1 MNNEVIY
8 RGLRLRTTK
17 CRYFQVNEGSTNSIV
32 EDTKTSCLT
41 LTYVSGSTAKSLSV
55 ALGLQTVGND
65 DMEMEPTGSIA
76 DKFKTVTVSLNGL
89 KLLRLTRDPHV
100 INIVIVSDSE
110 SRVVQSYSRTVIVV
124 NRNDYKDP
132 KFINYLFYSG
142 NLLYLKPVGK
152 LPSGYEL
159 RNFPKIIIDSD
170 VDLDSESETVYTLRR
185 RYDDYVI
192 REVDY
197 QDQFILEMRR
207 ILDNYGIELVRINKE
222 ASLVKTSYITYQFN
236 QTPVLYSHPKR
247 RDTENGI
254 ISHRQGV
261 DFVLHTPD
269 MVLFHDFKNKYS
281 NVNLLTNLVEFKT
294 TDRYGE
300 RWTAAV
306 KWFNLT
312 DNFEGGNSY
321 QQDDNANFAH
331 QCQFRCELNFYE
343 VRDSRYEFLKEIIL
357 ELDGEDITGE
367 SKIEDKQIL
376 KSNND

>member
-41 LTYVSGSTAKSLSV
+41 LTYVAGSTAKSLSV
-55 ALGLQTVGND
+55 ALGIPTVGND
-65 DMEMEPTGSIA
+65 GLEMEPTGSIA
-76 DKFKTVTVSLNGL
+76 DKFKTTTVTLNGF
-89 KLLRLTRDPHV
+89 KLRRLTRDSHV

-124 NRNDYKDP
+124 NVKDYKDP
-132 KFINYLFYSG
+132 KFINFLFYSG
-142 NLLYLKPVGK
+142 NLLFLQPVGK
-152 LPSGYEL
+152 MPVGYEI
-159 RNFPKIIIDSD
+159 RNFPKIIIDYD
-170 VDLDSESETVYTLRR
+170 IDLDSNSETVYTLRK
-185 RYDDYVI
+185 RYNDYVI

-207 ILDNYGIELVRINKE
+207 ILDDYGVELVRLNKE
-222 ASLVKTSYITYQFN
+222 VSLVKTSYITYQFN
-236 QTPVLYSHPKR
+236 QTPILYSHPKR

-261 DFVLHTPD
+261 DFTLHTPD

-281 NVNLLTNLVEFKT
+281 NVDLLTNLVEFKT

-312 DNFEGGNSY
+312 DNFENGNSY
-321 QQDDNANFAH
+321 QQDDSANFAH

-343 VRDSRYEFLKEIIL
+343 VKDSRYEFLKEINL
-357 ELDGEDITGE
+357 ELDSEDISG
-367 SKIEDKQIL
+367 KNKVEDNQIL
-376 KSNND
+376 KSK